1 MKKENMPNRNSITVD
16 HVKSVA
22 AVVVSHLN
30 IQSDRNFKPLS
41 ARNFDLIKHALDK
54 GYAQE
59 DLNAIINHKCV
70 QWQHIDSMWLYIRP
84 STLFSISNVKKYH
97 TQSLLSLHPQ
107 NAE

>member
-1 MKKENMPNRNSITVD
+1 MPNRNSITID

-22 AVVVSHLN
+22 AVVLSHLN
-30 IQSDRNFKPLS
+30 IQSGRYFKPLP
-41 ARNFDLIKHALDK
+41 ARNFDFIKHALVK

-59 DLNAIINHKCV
+59 DLIAIINHKCV

-97 TQSLLSLHPQ
+97 AQSLLSLHPL
-107 NAE
+107 NSE